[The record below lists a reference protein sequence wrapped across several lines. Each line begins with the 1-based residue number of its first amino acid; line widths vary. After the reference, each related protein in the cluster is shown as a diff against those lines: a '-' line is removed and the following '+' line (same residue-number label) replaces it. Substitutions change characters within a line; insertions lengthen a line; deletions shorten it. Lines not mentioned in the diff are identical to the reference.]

1 MKKMITI
8 MVMIMVMAT
17 MATPVAARSWVEG
30 HEAHM
35 EDGDL
40 YVDGKAV
47 ASVLIPRGDV
57 NAIPVIV
64 VDNDSRISG
73 MCASIDS
80 TLALVVAVI
89 NKGGYA
95 IAVEPNIRKAFIGEY
110 DPKEEYF
117 GFMVTDTFEF

>member
-1 MKKMITI
+1 MKKNVI
-8 MVMIMVMAT
+8 MIMVIILMVT
-17 MATPVAARSWVEG
+17 MTMPVAARSWVEG

-35 EDGDL
+35 ENGEL
-40 YVDGKAV
+40 FVDGKAV
-47 ASVLIPRGDV
+47 GNVIIPHGDV

-80 TLALVVAVI
+80 TLALAVAVI

-95 IAVEPNIRKAFIGEY
+95 IAVEPNMRKAFIGEY

-117 GFMVTDTFEF
+117 GFMVTDTIEF